1 LSGPVSSQHARI
13 DPPPSSVRGPD
24 LSAATSTVRDGSSI
38 ASRTMV
44 RSTRWPPRKSASV
57 VHVESAGSP
66 RYAAWTSA
74 TSAST
79 SATSATRIC
88 RAPPLD
94 RSKPSGIDGSELEHP
109 ELAVGDLGVVAPVR
123 EPLEQQVP

>member
-1 LSGPVSSQHARI
+1 
-13 DPPPSSVRGPD
+13 
-24 LSAATSTVRDGSSI
+24 
-38 ASRTMV
+38 
-44 RSTRWPPRKSASV
+44 
-57 VHVESAGSP
+57 SAGSP

-79 SATSATRIC
+79 SSTSATRIC

-109 ELAVGDLGVVAPVR
+109 ELAVCDLGVVAPVR
-123 EPLEQQVP
+123 EPLEQQVPAIGSLPIVQQAGRDRVGAAPERDGRVRVGEQVGGPRRMAGA